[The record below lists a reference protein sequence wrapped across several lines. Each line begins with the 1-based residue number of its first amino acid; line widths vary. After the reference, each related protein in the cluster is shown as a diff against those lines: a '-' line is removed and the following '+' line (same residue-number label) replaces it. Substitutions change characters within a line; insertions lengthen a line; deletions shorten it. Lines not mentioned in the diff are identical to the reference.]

1 MAIATSMA
9 TIVFTSVSSVR
20 AHHKRGAVRWD
31 IVTKL
36 APGIVLG
43 GFVASLGVLALLKGS
58 FLAVFFGLFVSFSA
72 VQMFLDKKPALTR
85 QMPGTAGQL
94 GAGGSSAFCLGW
106 SVQGVALSACP
117 FIDMVNVAHPTMRL
131 PRGSCPWF
139 SHRLANVVGYVISG
153 QSVTS
158 LPAGSFGYVWL
169 PASGHHPHL
178 QRAHGPSGSQGS
190 A

>member
-1 MAIATSMA
+1 MLLVPFLTYLLGARQVAPDLAVKMAIATSMA

-43 GFVASLGVLALLKGS
+43 GFVASLGVFALLKGS

-72 VQMFLDKKPALTR
+72 VQMFLDRSLPPLARCLEPQANWALV
-85 QMPGTAGQL
+85 A
-94 GAGGSSAFCLGW
+94 SSVFCLGW

-117 FIDMVNVAHPTMRL
+117 
-131 PRGSCPWF
+131 S
-139 SHRLANVVGYVISG
+139 
-153 QSVTS
+153 
-158 LPAGSFGYVWL
+158 
-169 PASGHHPHL
+169 
-178 QRAHGPSGSQGS
+178 
-190 A
+190 